1 MHSLMLIDLQEDFF
15 TTPGMRPLRAGV
27 VEAVHTWVG
36 WARERSLPVI
46 EVRTVNPPDPATW
59 ALNMRDDMQPVVLA
73 GTEGAKRLHD
83 LDFEPDVVVEKR
95 RDDAFHGTDLRDLLA
110 SESID
115 SLVLAGVSTEAC
127 ILMTAASAYAN
138 DIRVAIAQGAV
149 ASEDEKAHHL
159 ALDWLRQQYRQEV
172 ITP

>member
-1 MHSLMLIDLQEDFF
+1 MQALILIDLQEDFF
-15 TTPGMRPLRAGV
+15 ATPAMRPLRAGV
-27 VEAVHTWVG
+27 VECVHRWVA
-36 WARERSLPVI
+36 WARERSFPVI
-46 EVRTVNPPDPATW
+46 EVRTVNPPDPDTW

-95 RDDAFHGTDLRDLLA
+95 RDDAFHDTELRELLA
-110 SESID
+110 AESID
-115 SLVLAGVSTEAC
+115 SVVLAGVSTEAC

-138 DIRVAIAQGAV
+138 DIRVAIAHGAV
-149 ASEDEKAHHL
+149 AAADEKAHHL